1 MAVDRQLII
10 FSCLLVLVFPAECL
24 RIEGTLSSTEVSR
37 KKRKQCLHFIFFCRI
52 IGNGLH
58 EKVLTLHFM
67 FLIELGVSSEILFPV
82 KQRVHEI
89 WIWISSGTY
98 FICFVLKDRNGYI
111 DIRVLYL
118 NLTAVKS
125 MLRNRT
131 PREKYFNG

>member
-1 MAVDRQLII
+1 MITSLIMAVDRQLII

-37 KKRKQCLHFIFFCRI
+37 KKKKKLFTFFSFA
-52 IGNGLH
+52 
-58 EKVLTLHFM
+58 VLLVMGYMIKFWLCISC

-98 FICFVLKDRNGYI
+98 FICFVFKRQKWVYWHKSF
-111 DIRVLYL
+111 VL
-118 NLTAVKS
+118 
-125 MLRNRT
+125 
-131 PREKYFNG
+131 EFNSC

>member
-1 MAVDRQLII
+1 MIASLIMAVGRQLII

-24 RIEGTLSSTEVSR
+24 RIKGTLSSTEVSR
-37 KKRKQCLHFIFFCRI
+37 KKRKLCLHFIFFCRI

-58 EKVLTLHFM
+58 DKVLTLHFM

-98 FICFVLKDRNGYI
+98 FICFVFKRQKWVYWHKSF
-111 DIRVLYL
+111 VL
-118 NLTAVKS
+118 
-125 MLRNRT
+125 
-131 PREKYFNG
+131 EFNSC